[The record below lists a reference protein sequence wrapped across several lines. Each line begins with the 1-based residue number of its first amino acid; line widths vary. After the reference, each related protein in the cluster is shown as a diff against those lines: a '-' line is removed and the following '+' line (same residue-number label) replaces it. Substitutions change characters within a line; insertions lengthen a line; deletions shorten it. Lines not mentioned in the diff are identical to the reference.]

1 MGSINA
7 TYPGPTPQNSPINR
21 IPVISPRHVPDSIP
35 YEKTP
40 YSKFDPELYKEKFA
54 YPAKEPPKYW

>member
-1 MGSINA
+1 MGSISSTPSQSA
-7 TYPGPTPQNSPINR
+7 TNTNRMPIY
-21 IPVISPRHVPDSIP
+21 SPRHVPINIP
-35 YEKTP
+35 YKKTP